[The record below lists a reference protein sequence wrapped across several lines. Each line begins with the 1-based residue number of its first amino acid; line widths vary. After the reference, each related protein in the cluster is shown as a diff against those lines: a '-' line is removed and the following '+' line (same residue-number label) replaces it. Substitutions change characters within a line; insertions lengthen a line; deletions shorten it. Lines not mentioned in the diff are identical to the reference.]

1 MLPTFAGSFT
11 FSATRL
17 LLPCCFAL
25 ALHTGSLASPRA
37 GIYLIEDDSGALHLT
52 DDAQGR
58 NASLVLETDKA
69 ATDQRPGQHP
79 AQRHAPAPRD
89 ARLAEIVRTAAQA
102 HRLAPELLHAVIAAE
117 SGYAVRA
124 VSPRGAQGLMQL
136 MPATARGYGVTDPF
150 DPGQNIHAG
159 ARHLR
164 SLLDQFNQNI
174 SLALA
179 AYNAGAASVLRHH
192 NRIPPFAETAAYV
205 PRVLRHLAQQQPAA
219 GHPSAPSP

>member
-1 MLPTFAGSFT
+1 MLPTFAGST
-11 FSATRL
+11 RFSATRL
-17 LLPCCFAL
+17 LLPCCVAL

-37 GIYLIEDDSGALHLT
+37 GIYLVEDDSGALHLT

-58 NASLVLETDKA
+58 DASLVLATDKA
-69 ATDQRPGQHP
+69 ATDQLP
-79 AQRHAPAPRD
+79 AQRHTPAPRD
-89 ARLAEIVRTAAQA
+89 ARFAEIVRTAAQA

-179 AYNAGAASVLRHH
+179 AYNAGAANVLRHH
-192 NRIPPFAETAAYV
+192 NNRPPFADTAAYV
-205 PRVLRHLAQQQPAA
+205 PRVLRHLAQQQLAA
-219 GHPSAPSP
+219 GRPSTPSP

>member
-1 MLPTFAGSFT
+1 MLPTFAGSFR

-25 ALHTGSLASPRA
+25 ALHTGSEASPQA
-37 GIYLIEDDSGALHLT
+37 GIYLIEDDSALHLT

-58 NASLVLETDKA
+58 DARLVLQTGDA
-69 ATDQRPGQHP
+69 ATDLRPTPRP
-79 AQRHAPAPRD
+79 AHAARD
-89 ARLAEIVRTAAQA
+89 SRLAEIVRTAAHT
-102 HRLAPELLHAVIAAE
+102 HRVAPELLHAVIAAE

-136 MPATARGYGVTDPF
+136 MPATARAYGVTDPF
-150 DPGQNIHAG
+150 DPRQNIFAG

-164 SLLDQFNQNI
+164 SLLDQFNQNL

-179 AYNAGAASVLRHH
+179 AYNAGAGSVLRHH

-205 PRVLRHLAQQQPAA
+205 PRVLRQLAQQQLAA
-219 GHPSAPSP
+219 GHPSAPSH

>member
-1 MLPTFAGSFT
+1 MLPTFAGSSR
-11 FSATRL
+11 FSAARL

-25 ALHTGSLASPRA
+25 ALHTGSLAAPRA
-37 GIYLIEDDSGALHLT
+37 GIYLLEDDSGSLHLT
-52 DDAQGR
+52 DDTQGR
-58 NASLVLETDKA
+58 GARLVLETGET
-69 ATDQRPGQHP
+69 ATTDLRAPQRPAGV
-79 AQRHAPAPRD
+79 PRD

-102 HRLAPELLHAVIAAE
+102 HRVAPELLHAVIAAE

-150 DPGQNIHAG
+150 DPGQNVHAG

-164 SLLDQFNQNI
+164 GLLDQFNQNLT
-174 SLALA
+174 LALA

-205 PRVLRHLAQQQPAA
+205 PRVLRHLAQQQLAA
-219 GHPSAPSP
+219 GHPPALSP